1 MSQSRIPPRTITCVE
16 CGGDAHLLT
25 LLPEDEEDIEPGVF
39 AYRCADCAE
48 RFDVVMGEEAGAED
62 DDSRF

>member
-1 MSQSRIPPRTITCVE
+1 MVNPSLLPPEAIVCPE

-25 LLPEDEEDIEPGVF
+25 LLPTDEAEIEPGSSF

-62 DDSRF
+62 